1 MLLPDKHIRIS
12 ESILG
17 LSTFVLEALATP
29 APFDKLVRSLT
40 PKFETHDWPAYHD
53 ATTVTLA
60 LCLLYSMGLI
70 KVSTDGTLS
79 RCD

>member
-17 LSTFVLEALATP
+17 LSTLVLEALATP
-29 APFDKLVRSLT
+29 VPFDKLVRLLT
-40 PKFETHDWPAYHD
+40 PKFETREWPAYHD

-60 LCLLYSMGLI
+60 LCVLYSMGLI
-70 KVSTDGTLS
+70 EVSADGTLS